1 MRSGGR
7 SGIKSQWESSFLTSL
22 GSPDLIATCHLC
34 FSNHEVCH
42 HSTDCPH
49 LACPGS
55 KCCWWAEHGVWKRTI
70 DVVQSYPGTP
80 NQKLMR
86 FTPTWHVPYLLP
98 TGNCPGA
105 FKEAANNYCYSLTA
119 DRVLQVRKGLGLPVL
134 FAARTC
140 FLFGSCPAAAKK
152 RVNWFFLPL
161 QTESA
166 STCAGMSAT
175 WVTGEDLDENIVAL
189 QALGSG
195 VSKT

>member
-80 NQKLMR
+80 NKPKAHEIHSHLTCPISPSNRKLSWGLQGGCQQLLLLLDSWQSFAGKEGPRVACPVCCQNMLLVWFLPGCCTEAGQLIFSA
-86 FTPTWHVPYLLP
+86 FT
-98 TGNCPGA
+98 
-105 FKEAANNYCYSLTA
+105 
-119 DRVLQVRKGLGLPVL
+119 DRVCQYQQ
-134 FAARTC
+134 
-140 FLFGSCPAAAKK
+140 AK
-152 RVNWFFLPL
+152 N
-161 QTESA
+161 
-166 STCAGMSAT
+166 
-175 WVTGEDLDENIVAL
+175 
-189 QALGSG
+189 
-195 VSKT
+195 